1 MQSVGRMKKKGKV
14 ENYQVRQILNETE
27 LIIQILFESLFL
39 IFRGGNYVMG
49 FDKCFLYDGRE
60 EDGL

>member
-1 MQSVGRMKKKGKV
+1 MKKKGKV

-49 FDKCFLYDGRE
+49 FDECFLYDGRE

>member
-1 MQSVGRMKKKGKV
+1 M

-49 FDKCFLYDGRE
+49 FDECFLYDGRE